1 MLTHHRARLEW
12 RREDRVVR
20 FGGIIR
26 DDKNK
31 FPWAASS
38 VAPLFIVCPPPS
50 LSLSPEKGETT
61 GCPLDE
67 RRWTDRSSLFLSE
80 GGKNRVSL
88 PLSFFVCFFPAK

>member
-1 MLTHHRARLEW
+1 MATMLTHHRARLEW

-50 LSLSPEKGETT
+50 LSLSFSG
-61 GCPLDE
+61 E
-67 RRWTDRSSLFLSE
+67 RRDNRMSSRRAE
-80 GGKNRVSL
+80 VDG
-88 PLSFFVCFFPAK
+88 